1 MSDPLGQSPLGGGPE
16 VLKDVLQRSQSAMQ
30 ELNVATRHSL
40 EAMAVSVQTAQRGAE
55 AVRAQTLSY
64 CQQVAQD
71 ASAAAH
77 AIASAKTPIEAF
89 QVQADYSRKWF
100 EGYMTALR
108 GISEAMGSSVQAT
121 LQATQNAMPSA
132 TKPLGDRPAHA
143 EGGVES

>member
-1 MSDPLGQSPLGGGPE
+1 MTNPFGQSPLGGGPD
-16 VLKDVLQRSQSAMQ
+16 VMKDMLQRSQSAMQ

-77 AIASAKTPIEAF
+77 AIASAKTPVEAF

-108 GISEAMGSSVQAT
+108 EISTAMGASVQAT
-121 LQATQNAMPSA
+121 VAATQNAMPSG
-132 TKPLGDRPAHA
+132 TKPLGERPAHP